1 VPMLIQR
8 TRRHRRWA
16 GVALFAAL
24 LLSSAYRDRNEVGG
38 AAASVLPPADPQAA
52 FEPASNDMP
61 GVSSKLPMTDS
72 SPQGGES
79 TPTFTSR

>member
-1 VPMLIQR
+1 MLIQR

-24 LLSSAYRDRNEVGG
+24 LLSAAYRDRNEVGG
-38 AAASVLPPADPQAA
+38 AAASVLPPPDPHAA

-61 GVSSKLPMTDS
+61 GVWSNLPMADS
-72 SPQGGES
+72 PPPGSES
-79 TPTFTSR
+79 TPAFTPR